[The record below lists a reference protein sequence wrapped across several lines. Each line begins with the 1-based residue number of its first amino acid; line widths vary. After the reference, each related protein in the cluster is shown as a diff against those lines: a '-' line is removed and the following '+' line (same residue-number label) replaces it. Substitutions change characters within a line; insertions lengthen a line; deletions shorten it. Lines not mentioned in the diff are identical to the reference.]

1 MRLATFLLALLSFV
15 FLTTALPVLPAAA
28 RAGYAEREDVRAF
41 IAEMVAKHGFRTE
54 ELTEVFLRARTLPA
68 ALDAIRPRE
77 AVRSWERYRA
87 NFLNDRRLDAGVE
100 FVRTNRALLA
110 RARMEYG
117 VPEEII
123 AAIIGVETFYGRN
136 MGRWRV
142 IDALS
147 TLSFDYPERAVYFR
161 GELEN
166 YLIYARDADLNVFSV
181 LGSYAGAIGMP
192 QFMPG
197 SYLRFAV
204 DYDGDGSIDL
214 RASTAD
220 TIGSVANFLAKHGWK
235 SGTPVMSKAA
245 LEGDAYRGLIDG
257 TVLPKIRMDA
267 LRAAGVRASNSAP
280 AIPDDML
287 GVLIELDTPGR
298 ASEFR
303 IGFQNF
309 WVLTRYNRSAL
320 YASAVADFAA
330 ALRERAP
337 F

>member
-1 MRLATFLLALLSFV
+1 
-15 FLTTALPVLPAAA
+15 
-28 RAGYAEREDVRAF
+28 
-41 IAEMVAKHGFRTE
+41 
-54 ELTEVFLRARTLPA
+54 
-68 ALDAIRPRE
+68 
-77 AVRSWERYRA
+77 
-87 NFLNDRRLDAGVE
+87 
-100 FVRTNRALLA
+100 
-110 RARMEYG
+110 MEYG
-117 VPEEII
+117 IPEEII

-142 IDALS
+142 IDALT
-147 TLSFDYPERAVYFR
+147 TLSFDYPERAAYFR

-166 YLIYARDADLNVFSV
+166 YLIYARGADLNVFSV

-204 DYDGDGSIDL
+204 DYDSDGSIDL
-214 RASTAD
+214 RASSAD
-220 TIGSVANFLAKHGWK
+220 AIGSVANFLAKHGWK
-235 SGTPVMSKAA
+235 SGAPVMSAA
-245 LEGDAYRGLIDG
+245 VLEGDAYRGLIDG
-257 TVLPKIRMDA
+257 AVLPKIRMDA
-267 LRAAGVRASNSAP
+267 LRAAGVRASDGAP

-287 GVLIELDTPGR
+287 GVLIELDTPTR

-303 IGFQNF
+303 IGFHNF